1 MNLKLILLFLFSSAL
16 LNAEDWPRW
25 LGPEGTGVSTESG
38 WKNNL
43 EEQAWKSKVGVGF
56 SSRFGSRW
64 TRLHHGPRREKSD
77 GKETVYCLDAETGKW
92 FGLTPTQLL
101 DRLLA

>member
-43 EEQAWKSKVGVGF
+43 EELAWKVKVGVGF
-56 SSRFGSRW
+56 STVSVAEGRVYTMGHDGS
-64 TRLHHGPRREKSD
+64 KSD
-77 GKETVYCLDAETGKW
+77 GKETLQEQEY
-92 FGLTPTQLL
+92 
-101 DRLLA
+101 